1 MSSNGTCMG
10 RLHTIGK
17 IIITVYPND
26 HQPAHFHAIH
36 PDFELQIEI
45 ETLMI
50 MRGKPS
56 PRARRTVIDWAEAN
70 IAMIKAEWNR
80 INPRYPVT

>member
-1 MSSNGTCMG
+1 MG

-45 ETLMI
+45 ATLMI
-50 MRGKPS
+50 MRGRSS
-56 PRARRTVIDWAEAN
+56 PASRRAVMDWARSNTA
-70 IAMIKAEWNR
+70 AIKVEWNR
-80 INPRYPVT
+80 INPRYSVKQP

>member
-1 MSSNGTCMG
+1 MG

-26 HQPAHFHAIH
+26 HQPAHFHAVH

-50 MRGKPS
+50 IRGRSS
-56 PRARRTVIDWAEAN
+56 PAARRAVMEWAAEN
-70 IAMIKAEWNR
+70 IATIKTEWNR
-80 INPRYPVT
+80 INPRYPVK